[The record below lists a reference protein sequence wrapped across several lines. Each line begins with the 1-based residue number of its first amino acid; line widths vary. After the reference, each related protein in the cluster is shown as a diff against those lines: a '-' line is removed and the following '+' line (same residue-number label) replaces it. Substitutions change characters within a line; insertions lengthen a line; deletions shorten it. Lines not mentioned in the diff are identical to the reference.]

1 MKFLLL
7 FCFLQAPILKPPFGA
22 AVPELGDTGQ
32 LPADWSLAQESRI
45 AGYTAQL
52 RREGC
57 RTGNGCVAI
66 IAGSQVKKDTAGAIF
81 QQFPAN
87 LFKGKRVRFRAWVK
101 LESAEKDARIRISFA
116 TDSEEHGDA
125 AFLQKGSIK
134 ATEWTLAEVEGKVP
148 FKAEQIHLLITVAGR
163 ATALIDDASFE
174 PL

>member
-22 AVPELGDTGQ
+22 AVAEQTAPANLDFESGDAGQ

-66 IAGSQVKKDTAGAIF
+66 IAGSQVKRDTAGAIF
-81 QQFPAN
+81 QQFQAN

-101 LESAEKDARIRISFA
+101 LESPEKDARIRISFA
-116 TDSEEHGDA
+116 TDSE
-125 AFLQKGSIK
+125 FS
-134 ATEWTLAEVEGKVP
+134 
-148 FKAEQIHLLITVAGR
+148 
-163 ATALIDDASFE
+163 
-174 PL
+174 